1 MKLEEIFRT
10 VLKEEEEL
18 KRIHMSNIRDHFIQ
32 RIGDIEK
39 GMKITEDEK
48 FTEILKRELKQW
60 NNLIQDRRKNGDVS
74 TAFKRL
80 EKEWW
85 DLLEIFR
92 EYDIATLIH
101 NRNYPKNK
109 IHKIQER
116 IGFVLTPSVNTEEQ

>member
-18 KRIHMSNIRDHFIQ
+18 KRVHMSNIKDHFVQ

-39 GMKITEDEK
+39 GLKITESEEYTK
-48 FTEILKRELKQW
+48 ILKRELGEW
-60 NNLIQDRRKNGDVS
+60 NELVQDRRKKGDVS
-74 TAFKRL
+74 PTFKSL

-92 EYDIATLIH
+92 KYDIATLIH

-116 IGFVLTPSVNTEEQ
+116 IGFELTSSVNTEE